1 LQQINYMKN
10 ILWFLLSVLVFSCS
24 EPEKKVE
31 TIKIYLE
38 GKAQG
43 TTYHITYFDKENR
56 NFQSQIDSILDVIDA
71 SMSTWDSTSI
81 ISKINKADT
90 AVIVDFHFKN
100 VFYKAHE
107 ISKMTDG
114 LFDATVAP
122 LVNAYGFGFKK
133 IESVT
138 GAKIDSLKQLV
149 DYTKVEL
156 KNNKI
161 YFASKGMQ
169 IDFNA
174 IAQGYSVDVLVDFLK
189 EKGITDLMV
198 ELGGE
203 VKCLGIKDDGSNWKI
218 GIDKPEENQT
228 ERPLQAILSLENEA
242 LATSGNYRKF
252 YEFEGKKFAHILN
265 PLTGKPVIHNLLS
278 ASVVAEDCMS
288 ADAYATAF
296 MIMGHEK
303 AISFIN
309 QHPELNL
316 HVYLIFVNDNGKWE
330 TFTSNSLKEKLS
342 EMNEQ

>member
-1 LQQINYMKN
+1 MEKI
-10 ILWFLLSVLVFSCS
+10 ILLLLSLLIYSCS
-24 EPEKKVE
+24 EPEKKLE
-31 TIKIYLE
+31 TAKIYFE

-56 NFQSQIDSILDVIDA
+56 NFQTRIDSILDVIDA

-81 ISKINKADT
+81 ISRINLGDKSI
-90 AVIVDFHFKN
+90 VVDFHFEN
-100 VFYKAHE
+100 VFYKAYE
-107 ISKMTDG
+107 ISKLTDG

-133 IESVT
+133 IESVN
-138 GAKIDSLKQLV
+138 GAKIDSLIKLV
-149 DYTKVEL
+149 DYKKVEL
-156 KNNKI
+156 KNHKI
-161 YFASKGMQ
+161 NFAIKGMQ

-189 EKGITDLMV
+189 EKGISDLMV

-228 ERPLQAILSLENEA
+228 ERPLQAIISLENEA

-252 YEFEGKKFAHILN
+252 YELDGKKYAHTLN
-265 PLTGKPVIHNLLS
+265 PLNGKPVIHNLLS
-278 ASVVAEDCMS
+278 ASVITDDCMS

-296 MIMGHEK
+296 MVMGHEK
-303 AISFIN
+303 AISFVN

-316 HVYLIFVNDNGKWE
+316 HVYLIFVDENGKWQ
-330 TFTSNSLKEKLS
+330 TFISDSLKEKIS